1 MVRKTVD
8 LKTIDQ
14 GITTKAFITKLRN
27 AVDDL
32 GGTVAA
38 AKEWGVW
45 QQQVTNAMS
54 GAKLPTRKIV
64 EGMGYTPVK
73 EIRYRYKE
81 L

>member
-14 GITTKAFITKLRN
+14 GITTTAFIGKLCN
-27 AVDDL
+27 AVRDL
-32 GGTVAA
+32 GGSVAA

-45 QQQVTNAMS
+45 PQQVTNAIS
-54 GAKLPTRKIV
+54 GDKLPAPKIV
-64 EGMGYTPVK
+64 EAMGYTPVK